1 MKIHIT
7 KTIAAHLVL
16 GLLLGVHG
24 ADPPSIT
31 LAPETTAQT
40 GDMTT
45 KFQSISGI
53 TANTQTTTVVNGTT
67 TVLPVWYCAPT
78 ETAEVCKNCP
88 TTTKGSPA
96 ECTEDFNALV
106 LLPALAVVGV
116 WIPPPPG
123 LPTLT
128 IPTDGGSVSTLTPT
142 RSTPTSTST
151 STEDEDDDELPTL
164 PVSCLLP
171 TVKIAAQATD
181 IPGTTYYA
189 KPTGTIDQGPPVNTA
204 DNPLPVLPETGLAT
218 MDPTQTTK
226 RAAQPYQTA
235 ALGCGADSDP
245 YWFNNGFF
253 QYGNSFSRVEALASI
268 KQYCADM
275 AKDNA
280 VLGPKGHTYDF
291 GGKTSSQEKITK
303 LYKLDKGDS
312 GQDRWL
318 AIRGQFDVD
327 SRMRRECIGDDKPI
341 FPFKP
346 DGQEIKCYQH
356 LGQTIDYCQPGGN
369 EDHSTDKN
377 GKIGG
382 TFWKDCVFWDVFL
395 ASTTNKDLYDGRYIG
410 EDEFKRLHPDW

>member
-1 MKIHIT
+1 MKSYIT
-7 KTIAAHLVL
+7 KTLASHLVL
-16 GLLLGVHG
+16 GLLLGVNG
-24 ADPPSIT
+24 ADPPPIS
-31 LAPETTAQT
+31 LAPETTAQK

-78 ETAEVCKNCP
+78 EAAEVCKNCP
-88 TTTKGSPA
+88 TTTKGSSA
-96 ECTEDFNALV
+96 ECTGGFNALV
-106 LLPALAVVGV
+106 LLPALAVAGA

-128 IPTDGGSVSTLTPT
+128 IPTDGGPVSTLTPT
-142 RSTPTSTST
+142 MSTPTSTA
-151 STEDEDDDELPTL
+151 TEDEDDDELPTL

-171 TVKIAAQATD
+171 TVKVASQATD
-181 IPGTTYYA
+181 VPGITSYA
-189 KPTGTIDQGPPVNTA
+189 RATKTIDQGPPQNTA

-235 ALGCGADSDP
+235 AIGCGVSSDP

-253 QYGNSFSRVEALASI
+253 QYGTSFSRVEALASI

-280 VLGPKGHTYDF
+280 VLGPKDLTFDF
-291 GGKTSSQEKITK
+291 DGKTNSQEKITK
-303 LYKLDKGDS
+303 LYKLDNGES
-312 GQDRWL
+312 GQERWL

-327 SRMRRECIGDDKPI
+327 SRMRRECIGKDKPI

-346 DGQEIKCYQH
+346 EGQEIKCYQH
-356 LGQTIDYCQPGGN
+356 LGQTIDYCQTGSNG
-369 EDHSTDKN
+369 DHSTDKN
-377 GKIGG
+377 GKMGG

-395 ASTTNKDLYDGRYIG
+395 APTTDKDLYDGRYID
-410 EDEFKRLHPDW
+410 EAEFKRTHPDW